1 MKTYSTIVD
10 VLRDRS
16 ANTPDRVGYS
26 FLSNEVDNVK
36 PLTYRQLETQVK
48 AIAAHLQSKI
58 KKGDR
63 VLLLFPYSDGLDFV
77 ASFYGCLY
85 AGAVAVT
92 INPSKNADALE
103 KLLERIEDSQAQAV
117 VTTSEVINYFKGK
130 LAKNPIK
137 SVGIAS
143 KFSHLELVAMDEI
156 SLDKAA
162 DWTDPEVTADD
173 LAFFQY
179 TSGSTG
185 KPKGVMITHGNLI
198 YNSETIRHAFQHH
211 ERTTMASWLPMFHD
225 MGLIGGVIQPLYV
238 GFPVILMSPVE
249 LIQKPSLW
257 LETISRH
264 KVTVSGGP
272 NFAYDLVARQVNP
285 EKIENLDL
293 ARWEVAFSG
302 AETVRA
308 ATLEKFIEV
317 FAPYGFKKES
327 FYPCYGMAEATLF
340 LSGGNVFRAPAIQY
354 MEPEALQQN
363 QAVTSTDSSHGIVSC
378 GTSWLD
384 DELVIV
390 DPETKTEL
398 EEGNVGEIWACGKG
412 IGQGYWQRPEVTE
425 ETFKQYLGDRGPFLR
440 TGDLGFMKDG
450 EIYITGRMKEVMILW
465 GRYRYPHDIEATV
478 EKCHPALRPSWG
490 AAFSIEAEND
500 ERLVVVHEVDRSHIR
515 KLNVEEVVG
524 TIRKAIYEEHSV
536 EVYGIVLIRTAS
548 IPKTSSGKIQ
558 RRKCRQL
565 YLDGEGLNVVAEW
578 KLEVSESKGITE
590 LAGSL

>member
-48 AIAAHLQSKI
+48 AIAAHLQSKM
-58 KKGDR
+58 KRRARGFM
-63 VLLLFPYSDGLDFV
+63 LFPYSDGLDFV